1 MSCEFVLDMCRRK
14 LAIFDKQTTRGF
26 QRSKFRA
33 LIAAQR
39 PYKST
44 RRHFMTNLTRK
55 NMLTGWRYEE
65 GEGDGGVRGAKVACL
80 RGGRR
85 WCSVLISGR
94 FSLTRRWMQR
104 CTIQPE

>member
-1 MSCEFVLDMCRRK
+1 
-14 LAIFDKQTTRGF
+14 
-26 QRSKFRA
+26 
-33 LIAAQR
+33 
-39 PYKST
+39 
-44 RRHFMTNLTRK
+44 
-55 NMLTGWRYEE
+55 MLTGWRYEE

-85 WCSVLISGR
+85 WRSVLISDR